1 MCAAGA
7 YPFGAVV
14 VRACAGGNLGPR
26 RAHQTGM
33 LQIRDL
39 PLESCL
45 AVGSSTSLARVA
57 RLAAEAGARYVLV
70 REPSGDVKGVQ
81 LTTVA
86 NWMAEQS
93 PSVLA
98 EEIPVVEGM
107 HVELGTPVLEA
118 LSLLATS
125 PASVLLV
132 REPKQGTCRIVQ
144 RNMVEMSAAVHAAG
158 DLSAPL
164 LS

>member
-1 MCAAGA
+1 
-7 YPFGAVV
+7 
-14 VRACAGGNLGPR
+14 
-26 RAHQTGM
+26 M
-33 LQIRDL
+33 LQIQDL

-45 AVGSSTSLARVA
+45 AVGSSTSLAHVA

-93 PSVLA
+93 PMETA
-98 EEIPVVEGM
+98 REIPVVEGV
-107 HVELGTPVLEA
+107 HVEPGTTVLEA

-132 REPKQGTCRIVQ
+132 RESKLGICRIVQ
-144 RNMVEMSAAVHAAG
+144 RNMVEMSASVHSTG
-158 DLSAPL
+158 EHPVTL